1 LLPEQLQKIMPHA
14 SVTPIPFE
22 RILLT
27 GFRATGKS
35 LVGQLLADSLERKF
49 LDTDALLCQRFD
61 SSITTFVRKYG
72 WNRFRHQEE
81 QLLLDLCHQADV
93 VIATGGGA
101 ILHEQAWQLL
111 RRQSFCVWLQADEA
125 TIRQRLSKD
134 DKSADQRP
142 SLTGR
147 NPCLEIKTLLAERT
161 PLYQKGSD
169 LALQTDGR
177 TAQELVDKI
186 EQHLIL
192 MVDNYSDGTR

>member
-1 LLPEQLQKIMPHA
+1 MPYA

-35 LVGQLLADSLERKF
+35 LVGQLLADTLEKKF
-49 LDTDALLCQRFD
+49 LDTDALLCQRFGC
-61 SSITTFVRKYG
+61 SITAFVRKYG
-72 WNRFRHQEE
+72 WKRFRHQEE
-81 QLLLDLCHQADV
+81 QLLLDLYLQADV

-101 ILHEQAWQLL
+101 ILHERAWQLL

-134 DKSADQRP
+134 DKSAYQRP
-142 SLTGR
+142 SLTGKD
-147 NPCLEIKTLLAERT
+147 PDLEIKTLLAERT

-169 LALQTDGR
+169 LALQTDEC
-177 TAQELVDKI
+177 TPQELVDKI

-192 MVDNYSDGTR
+192 MVGNSSGGIR